1 MTTLINILVG
11 IIAAQHL
18 FFFYFE
24 TFAWTTT
31 GRKIFKQFPKE
42 FFHQT
47 KNLAA
52 NQGLYNFFL
61 AAGLIWSLTIEDT
74 TWSTHIAVF
83 FLGCVSLAGA
93 FGAFTASK
101 KILYIQGLPAI
112 ITLIFI
118 LIDQM

>member
-1 MTTLINILVG
+1 MNLLINILIG

-18 FFFYFE
+18 YFFYFE

-31 GRKIFKQFPKE
+31 GRKIFRQFPKE
-42 FFHQT
+42 FFMQT

-61 AAGLIWSLTIEDT
+61 AAGLIWSLTIQDPV
-74 TWSTHIAVF
+74 WSTHIAVF

-93 FGAFTASK
+93 FGAFTASR

-112 ITLIFI
+112 ITLILI
-118 LIDQM
+118 LIVQI